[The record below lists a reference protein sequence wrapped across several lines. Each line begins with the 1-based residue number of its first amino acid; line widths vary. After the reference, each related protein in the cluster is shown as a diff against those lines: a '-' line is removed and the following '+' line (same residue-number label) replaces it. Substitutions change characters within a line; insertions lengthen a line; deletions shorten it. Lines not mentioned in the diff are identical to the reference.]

1 MAAGPV
7 GVSNM
12 LRRIID
18 YHLDHH
24 WVVVFGL
31 VVLVIAG
38 LNALY
43 QIPIDAFPDLTNN
56 QVTVITEAPGM
67 APVEVEQL
75 VTFPIESAMMGLP
88 STEEV
93 RSISKLGLSMVT
105 IVFDDSVDNYFAR
118 QLVNERLN
126 EARGRIPAGLEPALG
141 PVATAFGEVYQYTLE
156 GEGYSARELKTL
168 HDWEIKYQLRA
179 VPGVADI
186 NTWGGYT
193 RQYEIEVDP
202 YRLRVHGLT
211 LRDVFERVRENND
224 NFGGGFVEHAFE
236 QYTVRGLGRVRS
248 ERDLEAIVLAAHE
261 GTAVYLRDV
270 AEVKIGQMPR
280 QGAVTRGGKGETVS
294 GMVIMLKGQNSKT
307 VIERV
312 KQALEGIR
320 RSLPEGVR
328 IVPFYDQSM
337 VIDGTIRT
345 VRDNLL
351 QGGALVVAIL
361 ILFLRNIP
369 AALIVA
375 AVIPLSML
383 VAFLGMRWFGITAN
397 LMSLG
402 AIDFGMIVDGAVIMI
417 ENYVRRLRGRPNQ
430 AVPLTKDES
439 LSLTRSAAHEVS
451 RPILMGVGIIVAVY
465 VPILSLQGLEG
476 RMYRPMA
483 VTVCAALLASLVL
496 TLAVVPSAS
505 RLFLGRSTKKSREP
519 YMDRLRGI
527 YRRFLNHALD
537 HRMLVATTG
546 LLLVSSALVSLRF
559 IGTEFMPRL
568 DEGSVLVQTLRLP
581 SISLSESVDIGLK
594 VEKTLLEFPEV
605 TDVVGKL
612 GRPDLATEAMGV
624 YESDVYVNLRPR
636 EQWTTADTKEGLIEA
651 MEAELSK
658 IPGAVYNFTQPMAMR
673 LDETIS
679 GVRAD
684 IAVKIFGPDEQILD
698 RTADEV
704 LRVLGQVTGAA
715 DAQKQVFSGAAE
727 WQVVLDR
734 GELARYGLN
743 VSNVRDVVQAAVG
756 GKAVTELIDGRRRFQ
771 ITVRLPEPYRRN
783 RDALG
788 SVLLA
793 APAGEQVPLARVAEI
808 RRASGPE
815 VVHREDSQRRIV
827 VQCNVRG
834 RDMGSFVD
842 EAQRRI
848 QAAVDL
854 PTGYYITWGGQFEN
868 QQRAM
873 RRLMLV
879 LPAVLLVIFSLL
891 FLTFQSAKQSF
902 LVLLIVPFATVGGV
916 AALWLRGMN
925 LNVSASIGFIA
936 VFGVA
941 VLDGLMMVSTS
952 NSLLEQGHPIRKA
965 VVEGAV
971 MRLRPVLMTSVLAS
985 LGFLPMAI
993 ATSIGAEVQRPLAT
1007 VVIGGLVSSTTLTL
1021 LLLPALYG
1029 WFLPKSRASS
1039 LKKV

>member
-1 MAAGPV
+1 
-7 GVSNM
+7 M
-12 LRRIID
+12 LKRIID
-18 YHLDHH
+18 YHLDHR
-24 WVVVFGL
+24 WVVLIGL
-31 VVLVIAG
+31 AVLLVAG

-93 RSISKLGLSMVT
+93 RSISKLGLSIVT
-105 IVFDDSVDNYFAR
+105 IVFADGVDNYFAR

-126 EARGRIPAGLEPALG
+126 EARGRIPDGLEPALG

-156 GEGYSARELKTL
+156 GEGHSAMELKTL

-186 NTWGGYT
+186 STWGGYT

-202 YRLRVHGLT
+202 YQLRAHGLT
-211 LRDVFERVRENND
+211 LRDVFERVRDNND
-224 NFGGGFVEHAFE
+224 NFGGGFVEHASE
-236 QYTVRGLGRVRS
+236 QYTVRGLGRVGS
-248 ERDLEAIVLAAHE
+248 ERDLGTIVLTAHE

-270 AEVKIGQMPR
+270 AEVKVGHFPR
-280 QGAVTRGGKGETVS
+280 QGAVTRDGKGETVS
-294 GMVIMLKGQNSKT
+294 GTVIMLRGQNSKT

-312 KQALEGIR
+312 KEALVEIR
-320 RSLPEGVR
+320 RSLPEGVN
-328 IVPFYDQSM
+328 IVPFYDQSV

-345 VRDNLL
+345 VRNNLL

-361 ILFLRNIP
+361 FLFLGNFR
-369 AALIVA
+369 AALLVA

-383 VAFLGMRWFGITAN
+383 VAFIGMRWFGITAN

-417 ENYVRRLRGRPNQ
+417 ENHVRRLKGRSNPDV
-430 AVPLTKDES
+430 ALTRDES
-439 LSLTRSAAHEVS
+439 VELVRSAAHQVS
-451 RPILMGVGIIVAVY
+451 RPILTGVGIIIAVY

-483 VTVCAALLASLVL
+483 FTVCAALLGSLVL
-496 TLAVVPSAS
+496 TLALLPAAS
-505 RLFLGRSTKKSREP
+505 RLLLGRRPKKSREP
-519 YMDRLRGI
+519 VMDRARAVYGRVVNLV
-527 YRRFLNHALD
+527 LD
-537 HRMLVATTG
+537 HRALVVSGGFLLVAIPLG
-546 LLLVSSALVSLRF
+546 SLRF

-568 DEGSVLVQTLRLP
+568 DEGSVLVQVLRLP
-581 SISLSESVDIGLK
+581 SISLSESVDIGL
-594 VEKTLLEFPEV
+594 EAERTLLEFPEV
-605 TDVVGKL
+605 TGTVGKT
-612 GRPDLATEAMGV
+612 GRPDLATEAMGI
-624 YESDVYVNLRPR
+624 YETDLYVDLKPR
-636 EQWTTADTKEGLIEA
+636 EQWTTADTKEGLLEA
-651 MEAELSK
+651 MAAELSE
-658 IPGAVYNFTQPMAMR
+658 IPGVVYNFTQPMAMR

-679 GVRAD
+679 GVEAD
-684 IAVKIFGPDEQILD
+684 VAVKIFGSDERVLD

-704 LRVLGQVTGAA
+704 LRVIGQVRGAA

-727 WQVVLDR
+727 WQVVVDR
-734 GELARYGLN
+734 DELARYGLN
-743 VSNVRDVVQAAVG
+743 VSDVRDVVQAAVG
-756 GKAVTELIDGRRRFQ
+756 GKGVTELIDGRRRFQ
-771 ITVRLPEPYRRN
+771 VAVRLPESYRRD

-788 SVLLA
+788 SILLA
-793 APAGEQVPLARVAEI
+793 APEGEQVPLDRVAEI

-834 RDMGSFVD
+834 RDMGSFVG

-848 QAAVDL
+848 QADVDL

-873 RRLMLV
+873 QRLMLV
-879 LPAVLLVIFSLL
+879 LPAVLLVIFMLL
-891 FLTFQSAKQSF
+891 YLTFRSAKQSF
-902 LVLLIVPFATVGGV
+902 LVLLIVPFATVGGI
-916 AALWLRGMN
+916 AALWLREMN

-941 VLDGLMMVSTS
+941 VLDGLVMVSTT
-952 NSLLEQGHPIRKA
+952 NSLLERGRPLRQAI
-965 VVEGAV
+965 VEGAV
-971 MRLRPVLMTSVLAS
+971 TRLRPVLMTSLVAS
-985 LGFLPMAI
+985 LGFLPMAL
-993 ATSIGAEVQRPLAT
+993 ATSTGAEVQRPLAT
-1007 VVIGGLVSSTTLTL
+1007 VVIGGLASSTILTL
-1021 LLLPALYG
+1021 LLLPALYS
-1029 WFLPKSRASS
+1029 WFLPKG
-1039 LKKV
+1039 K

>member
-1 MAAGPV
+1 
-7 GVSNM
+7 M
-12 LRRIID
+12 LKRFID
-18 YHLDHH
+18 YHLDHP
-24 WVVVFGL
+24 WVVLFGL
-31 VVLVIAG
+31 VVLVAAG
-38 LNALY
+38 LSALY
-43 QIPIDAFPDLTNN
+43 QTPIDAFPDLTNN

-75 VTFPIESAMMGLP
+75 VTFPIESSMMGLP
-88 STEEV
+88 YTEEV

-105 IVFDDSVDNYFAR
+105 IVFADSVDNYFAR

-141 PVATAFGEVYQYTLE
+141 PVATAFGEVYRYTLE
-156 GEGYSARELKTL
+156 GEGYSPMELKTL
-168 HDWEIKYQLRA
+168 HDWEIKYQLQA

-186 NTWGGYT
+186 NTWGGHT

-202 YRLRVHGLT
+202 YRLHAHGLT

-224 NFGGGFVEHAFE
+224 NFGGGFVEHASE
-236 QYTVRGLGRVRS
+236 QYTVRGLGRVES
-248 ERDLEAIVLAAHE
+248 ERDLGAIVLAAHQ

-270 AEVKIGQMPR
+270 AEVKIGKMPR
-280 QGAVTRGGKGETVS
+280 QGAVTRDGKGETVS
-294 GMVIMLKGQNSKT
+294 GMVIMLRGQNSKT

-312 KQALEGIR
+312 KQALDKIR
-320 RSLPEGVR
+320 RSLPQGVS
-328 IVPFYDQSM
+328 IVPFYDQSV

-345 VRDNLL
+345 VRYNLL

-361 ILFLRNIP
+361 FLFLGNLR

-402 AIDFGMIVDGAVIMI
+402 AIDFGVIVNGAVIMI
-417 ENYVRRLRGRPNQ
+417 ENYVWRLRARPNHHL
-430 AVPLTKDES
+430 PLTRDQS
-439 LSLTRSAAHEVS
+439 LGLVRSAAHQVS
-451 RPILMGVGIIVAVY
+451 RPILMGIGIIIAVY

-483 VTVCAALLASLVL
+483 VTVCAALLGSLVL
-496 TLAVVPSAS
+496 TLAAVPAAS
-505 RLFLGRSTKKSREP
+505 RLLLGRSTNKAREP
-519 YMDRLRGI
+519 YMDRARQVYGRI
-527 YRRFLNHALD
+527 VNQVLD
-537 HRMLVATTG
+537 HRVLVVTAG
-546 LLLVSSALVSLRF
+546 SLLIAAALGSLRF

-568 DEGSVLVQTLRLP
+568 DEGSVLVQVLRLP
-581 SISLSESVDIGLK
+581 SISLSRSVDIGLE
-594 VEKTLLEFPEV
+594 VERTLLEVPEV
-605 TDVVGKL
+605 TGVVSTL
-612 GRPDLATEAMGV
+612 GRPDLATEAMGI
-624 YESDVYVNLRPR
+624 YESDVFVNLKPP
-636 EQWTTADTKEGLIEA
+636 EQWSTADTKEGLTEA
-651 MEAELSK
+651 MAAALSK
-658 IPGAVYNFTQPMAMR
+658 IPGVVYNFTQPMAMR

-684 IAVKIFGPDEQILD
+684 VAVKIFGPDEHLLD
-698 RTADEV
+698 RTADQV
-704 LRVLGQVTGAA
+704 LRVLGRVRGAA

-727 WQVVLDR
+727 WQVVVDR
-734 GELARYGLN
+734 EELARYGLN
-743 VSNVRDVVQAAVG
+743 VSDVRDLVQVAVG
-756 GKAVTELIDGRRRFQ
+756 GKAVTEVIDGRRRFQ
-771 ITVRLPEPYRRN
+771 IVVRLPESYRRD

-788 SVLLA
+788 SILLA
-793 APAGEQVPLARVAEI
+793 APAGEQVPLGRVAEI
-808 RRASGPE
+808 RRSSGPE

-834 RDMGSFVD
+834 RDMGSFVA

-873 RRLMLV
+873 QRLMLV
-879 LPAVLLVIFSLL
+879 LPAVLLVIFMLL
-891 FLTFQSAKQSF
+891 YLTFRSARQSL
-902 LVLLIVPFATVGGV
+902 LVLLIVPFASVGGI
-916 AALWLRGMN
+916 AALWLREMN

-941 VLDGLMMVSTS
+941 VLDGLVMVSTN
-952 NSLLEQGHPIRKA
+952 NSLLEKGRSIREA

-971 MRLRPVLMTSVLAS
+971 TRLRPVLMTSVLAS
-985 LGFLPMAI
+985 LGFLPMAL

-1007 VVIGGLVSSTTLTL
+1007 VVIGGLISSTILTL
-1021 LLLPALYG
+1021 LLLPALYS
-1029 WFLPKSRASS
+1029 WFLPKNKVSR
-1039 LKKV
+1039 LE

>member
-1 MAAGPV
+1 
-7 GVSNM
+7 M
-12 LRRIID
+12 LKRFID
-18 YHLDHH
+18 YHLDHR
-24 WVVVFGL
+24 WVVLIGL
-31 VVLVIAG
+31 AVLVAAG

-93 RSISKLGLSMVT
+93 RSISKLGLSIVT
-105 IVFDDSVDNYFAR
+105 IVFADSVDNYFAR

-126 EARGRIPAGLEPALG
+126 EARGRIPDGLEPALG

-156 GEGYSARELKTL
+156 GEGYSAMELKTL

-186 NTWGGYT
+186 STWGGYT

-202 YRLRVHGLT
+202 YQLRAHGLT
-211 LRDVFERVRENND
+211 LRDVFERVRDNND
-224 NFGGGFVEHAFE
+224 NFGGGFVEHASE
-236 QYTVRGLGRVRS
+236 QYTVRGLGRVGS
-248 ERDLEAIVLAAHE
+248 ERDLGTIVLTAHE

-270 AEVKIGQMPR
+270 AEVKVGHFPR
-280 QGAVTRGGKGETVS
+280 QGAVTRDGKGETVS
-294 GMVIMLKGQNSKT
+294 GTVIMLRGQNSKT

-312 KQALEGIR
+312 KEALEGVR
-320 RSLPEGVR
+320 RSLPEGVD
-328 IVPFYDQSM
+328 IVPFYDQSV

-345 VRDNLL
+345 VRNNLL

-361 ILFLRNIP
+361 FLFLGNFR
-369 AALIVA
+369 AALLVA

-383 VAFLGMRWFGITAN
+383 VAFIGMRWFGITAN

-417 ENYVRRLRGRPNQ
+417 ENHVRRLKRRSNSD
-430 AVPLTKDES
+430 VPLSRDES
-439 LSLTRSAAHEVS
+439 IELVRSAAHQVS
-451 RPILMGVGIIVAVY
+451 RPILTGVGIIIAVY

-483 VTVCAALLASLVL
+483 FTVCAALLGSLVL
-496 TLAVVPSAS
+496 TLALLPAAS
-505 RLFLGRSTKKSREP
+505 RLLLGRRPKTSREP
-519 YMDRLRGI
+519 VMDRARAVYG
-527 YRRFLNHALD
+527 RVVNFALD
-537 HRMLVATTG
+537 HRVLVVSGGFLLVAAPLG
-546 LLLVSSALVSLRF
+546 SLRF

-568 DEGSVLVQTLRLP
+568 DEGSVLVQVLRLP
-581 SISLSESVDIGLK
+581 SISLPESVDIGLEA
-594 VEKTLLEFPEV
+594 EKTLLEFPEV
-605 TDVVGKL
+605 TGTVGKT
-612 GRPDLATEAMGV
+612 GRPDLATEAMGI
-624 YESDVYVNLRPR
+624 YETDLYVELKPR
-636 EQWTTADTKEGLIEA
+636 EQWTTAETKEGLLEA
-651 MEAELSK
+651 MSAELSK
-658 IPGAVYNFTQPMAMR
+658 IPGVAYNFTQPMAMR

-679 GVRAD
+679 GVEAD
-684 IAVKIFGPDEQILD
+684 VAVKIFGPDEQVLD

-704 LRVLGQVTGAA
+704 LRVIGQVPGAA

-727 WQVVLDR
+727 WQVVVDR
-734 GELARYGLN
+734 DELARYGLN
-743 VSNVRDVVQAAVG
+743 VSDVRDVVQAAVG
-756 GKAVTELIDGRRRFQ
+756 GKAVTEFIDGRRRFQ
-771 ITVRLPEPYRRN
+771 VAVRLPETYRKD

-788 SVLLA
+788 SILLA
-793 APAGEQVPLARVAEI
+793 APEGEQVPLGRLAEI

-834 RDMGSFVD
+834 RDMGSFVA

-848 QAAVDL
+848 QADVDL
-854 PTGYYITWGGQFEN
+854 QTGYYITWGGQFEN

-879 LPAVLLVIFSLL
+879 LPAVLLVIFMLL
-891 FLTFQSAKQSF
+891 YLTFRSAKQSF
-902 LVLLIVPFATVGGV
+902 LVLLIVPFATVGGI
-916 AALWLRGMN
+916 AALWLRDMN

-941 VLDGLMMVSTS
+941 VLDGLVMVSTT
-952 NSLLEQGHPIRKA
+952 NSLLERGRALREAI
-965 VVEGAV
+965 VEGAV
-971 MRLRPVLMTSVLAS
+971 TRLRPVLMTSLVAS
-985 LGFLPMAI
+985 LGFLPMAL
-993 ATSIGAEVQRPLAT
+993 ATSTGAEVQRPLAT
-1007 VVIGGLVSSTTLTL
+1007 VVIGGLASSTVLTL
-1021 LLLPALYG
+1021 LLLPALYS
-1029 WFLPKSRASS
+1029 WFLPKG
-1039 LKKV
+1039 K

>member
-1 MAAGPV
+1 
-7 GVSNM
+7 M
-12 LRRIID
+12 LKRFID
-18 YHLDHH
+18 YHLDHP
-24 WVVVFGL
+24 WVVLFGL
-31 VVLVIAG
+31 VVLVAAG
-38 LNALY
+38 LSALY
-43 QIPIDAFPDLTNN
+43 QTPIDAFPDLTNN

-75 VTFPIESAMMGLP
+75 VTFPIESSMMGLP
-88 STEEV
+88 YTEEV

-105 IVFDDSVDNYFAR
+105 IVFADSVDNYFAR

-141 PVATAFGEVYQYTLE
+141 PVATAFGEVYRYTLE
-156 GEGYSARELKTL
+156 GEGYSPMELKTL
-168 HDWEIKYQLRA
+168 HDWEIKYQLQA

-186 NTWGGYT
+186 NTWGGHT

-202 YRLRVHGLT
+202 YRLHAHGLT

-224 NFGGGFVEHAFE
+224 NFGGGFVEHASE
-236 QYTVRGLGRVRS
+236 QYTVRGLGRVES
-248 ERDLEAIVLAAHE
+248 ERDLGAIVLAAHQ

-270 AEVKIGQMPR
+270 AEVKIGKMPR
-280 QGAVTRGGKGETVS
+280 QGAVTRDGKGETVS
-294 GMVIMLKGQNSKT
+294 GMVIMLRGQNSKT

-312 KQALEGIR
+312 KQALDGIR
-320 RSLPEGVR
+320 RSLPQGVS
-328 IVPFYDQSM
+328 IVPFYDQSV

-345 VRDNLL
+345 VRYNLL

-361 ILFLRNIP
+361 FLFLGNLR

-402 AIDFGMIVDGAVIMI
+402 AIDFGVIVNGAVIMI
-417 ENYVRRLRGRPNQ
+417 ENYVWRLRARPNHHL
-430 AVPLTKDES
+430 PLTRDQS
-439 LSLTRSAAHEVS
+439 LGLVRSAAHQVS
-451 RPILMGVGIIVAVY
+451 RPILMGIGIIIAVY

-483 VTVCAALLASLVL
+483 VTVCAALLGSLVL
-496 TLAVVPSAS
+496 TLAAVPAAS
-505 RLFLGRSTKKSREP
+505 RLLLGRSTNKAREP
-519 YMDRLRGI
+519 YMDRARQVYGRI
-527 YRRFLNHALD
+527 VNQVLD
-537 HRMLVATTG
+537 HRVLVVTAG
-546 LLLVSSALVSLRF
+546 SLLIAAALGSLRF

-568 DEGSVLVQTLRLP
+568 DEGSVLVQVLRLP
-581 SISLSESVDIGLK
+581 SISLSRSVDIGLE
-594 VEKTLLEFPEV
+594 VERTLLEVPEV
-605 TDVVGKL
+605 TGVVSTL
-612 GRPDLATEAMGV
+612 GRPDLATEAMGI
-624 YESDVYVNLRPR
+624 YESDVFVNLKPP
-636 EQWTTADTKEGLIEA
+636 EQWSTADTKEGLTEA
-651 MEAELSK
+651 MAAALSK
-658 IPGAVYNFTQPMAMR
+658 IPGVVYNFTQPMAMR

-684 IAVKIFGPDEQILD
+684 VAVKIFGPDEHLLD
-698 RTADEV
+698 RTADQV
-704 LRVLGQVTGAA
+704 LRVLGRVRGAA

-727 WQVVLDR
+727 WQVVVDR
-734 GELARYGLN
+734 EELARYGLN
-743 VSNVRDVVQAAVG
+743 VSDVRDLVQVAVG
-756 GKAVTELIDGRRRFQ
+756 GKAVTEVIDGRRRFQ
-771 ITVRLPEPYRRN
+771 IVVRLPESYRRD

-788 SVLLA
+788 SILLA
-793 APAGEQVPLARVAEI
+793 APAGEQVPLGRVAEI
-808 RRASGPE
+808 RRSSGPE

-834 RDMGSFVD
+834 RDVGSFVA

-873 RRLMLV
+873 QRLMFV
-879 LPAVLLVIFSLL
+879 LPAVLLVIFMLL
-891 FLTFQSAKQSF
+891 FLTFRSAKQSL
-902 LVLLIVPFATVGGV
+902 LVLLIVPFASVGGI
-916 AALWLRGMN
+916 AALWLCGMN

-941 VLDGLMMVSTS
+941 VLDGLVMVSTN
-952 NSLLEQGHPIRKA
+952 NSLLEKGRSIREA

-971 MRLRPVLMTSVLAS
+971 TRLRPVLMTSVLAS
-985 LGFLPMAI
+985 LGFLPMAL

-1007 VVIGGLVSSTTLTL
+1007 VVIGGLISSTILTL
-1021 LLLPALYG
+1021 LLLPALYS
-1029 WFLPKSRASS
+1029 WFLPKNKVSR
-1039 LKKV
+1039 LE

>member
-1 MAAGPV
+1 
-7 GVSNM
+7 M

-18 YHLDHH
+18 YHLDHPR
-24 WVVVFGL
+24 VVLFGL
-31 VVLVIAG
+31 VVLVAAG
-38 LNALY
+38 LSALY
-43 QIPIDAFPDLTNN
+43 QTPIDAFPDLTNN

-75 VTFPIESAMMGLP
+75 VTFPIESSMMGLP
-88 STEEV
+88 YTEEV

-105 IVFDDSVDNYFAR
+105 IVFADSVDNYFAR

-141 PVATAFGEVYQYTLE
+141 PVATAFGEVYRYTLE
-156 GEGYSARELKTL
+156 GEGYSTMELKTL
-168 HDWEIKYQLRA
+168 HDWEIKYQLQA

-186 NTWGGYT
+186 NTWGGHT
-193 RQYEIEVDP
+193 RQYQIEVDP
-202 YRLRVHGLT
+202 YRLHARGLT
-211 LRDVFERVRENND
+211 LRDVFERVRENNH
-224 NFGGGFVEHAFE
+224 NFGGGFVEHASE
-236 QYTVRGLGRVRS
+236 QYTVRGLGRIGS
-248 ERDLEAIVLAAHE
+248 ERDLGAIVLAAHQ

-280 QGAVTRGGKGETVS
+280 QGAVTRDGKGETVS
-294 GMVIMLKGQNSKT
+294 GMVIMLRGQNSKT

-312 KQALEGIR
+312 KQALDGIR
-320 RSLPEGVR
+320 RSLPEGVS
-328 IVPFYDQSM
+328 IVPFYDQSG

-345 VRDNLL
+345 VRYNLL

-361 ILFLRNIP
+361 FLFLGNFR

-402 AIDFGMIVDGAVIMI
+402 AIDFGVIVNGAVIMI
-417 ENYVRRLRGRPNQ
+417 ENYMWRLRARPNHPL
-430 AVPLTKDES
+430 PLTRDQS
-439 LSLTRSAAHEVS
+439 LGLVRSAAHQVS
-451 RPILMGVGIIVAVY
+451 RPILMGIGIIIAVY

-483 VTVCAALLASLVL
+483 VTVCAALLGSLVL
-496 TLAVVPSAS
+496 TLAAVPAAS
-505 RLFLGRSTKKSREP
+505 RLLLGRSTKKAREP
-519 YMDRLRGI
+519 YMDRARQVYGRI
-527 YRRFLNHALD
+527 VNQALD
-537 HRMLVATTG
+537 HRVLVVTAG
-546 LLLVSSALVSLRF
+546 SLLIASALGSLRF

-568 DEGSVLVQTLRLP
+568 DEGSVLVQVLRIP
-581 SISLSESVDIGLK
+581 SISLSKSVDIGLE
-594 VEKTLLEFPEV
+594 VERTLLEFPEV
-605 TDVVGKL
+605 TGVVSTL
-612 GRPDLATEAMGV
+612 GRPDLATEAMGI
-624 YESDVYVNLRPR
+624 YESDGFVNLKPP
-636 EQWTTADTKEGLIEA
+636 EQWSTADTKEGLTQA
-651 MEAELSK
+651 MAAALSK
-658 IPGAVYNFTQPMAMR
+658 IPGVVYNFTQPMAMR

-684 IAVKIFGPDEQILD
+684 VAVKIFGPDEQILD
-698 RTADEV
+698 RSADQV
-704 LRVLGQVTGAA
+704 LRVLGRVRGAA
-715 DAQKQVFSGAAE
+715 DVQKQVFSGAAE
-727 WQVVLDR
+727 WQVVVDR
-734 GELARYGLN
+734 EELARYGLN
-743 VSNVRDVVQAAVG
+743 VSDVRDLVQAAVG
-756 GKAVTELIDGRRRFQ
+756 GKAVTEVIDGRRRFQ
-771 ITVRLPEPYRRN
+771 IVVRLPESYRRD

-788 SVLLA
+788 SILLA
-793 APAGEQVPLARVAEI
+793 APAGEQVSLGRVAEI
-808 RRASGPE
+808 RRSSGPE

-834 RDMGSFVD
+834 RDVGSFVA

-873 RRLMLV
+873 QRLMFV
-879 LPAVLLVIFSLL
+879 LPAVLLVIFMLL
-891 FLTFQSAKQSF
+891 FLTFRSARQSL
-902 LVLLIVPFATVGGV
+902 LVLLIVPFASVGGI
-916 AALWLRGMN
+916 AALWLREMN

-941 VLDGLMMVSTS
+941 VLDGLVMVSTN
-952 NSLLEQGHPIRKA
+952 NSLLEKGRSIREA

-971 MRLRPVLMTSVLAS
+971 TRLRPVLMTSVLAS
-985 LGFLPMAI
+985 LGFLPMAL

-1007 VVIGGLVSSTTLTL
+1007 VVIGGLISSTILTL
-1021 LLLPALYG
+1021 LLLPALYS
-1029 WFLPKSRASS
+1029 WFLPKNRVSR
-1039 LKKV
+1039 LE

>member
-1 MAAGPV
+1 
-7 GVSNM
+7 M
-12 LRRIID
+12 LKRIID
-18 YHLDHH
+18 YHLDHR
-24 WVVVFGL
+24 WVVLIGLAVL
-31 VVLVIAG
+31 VVAG

-93 RSISKLGLSMVT
+93 RSISKLGLSIVT
-105 IVFDDSVDNYFAR
+105 IVFADGVDNYFAR

-126 EARGRIPAGLEPALG
+126 EARGRIPDGLEPALG

-156 GEGYSARELKTL
+156 GEGHSAMELKTL

-186 NTWGGYT
+186 STWGGYT

-202 YRLRVHGLT
+202 YRLRAHGLT
-211 LRDVFERVRENND
+211 LRDVFERVRDNND
-224 NFGGGFVEHAFE
+224 NFGGGFVEHASE
-236 QYTVRGLGRVRS
+236 QYTVRGLGRVGS
-248 ERDLEAIVLAAHE
+248 ERDLGTIVLTAHE

-270 AEVKIGQMPR
+270 AEVKVGHFPR
-280 QGAVTRGGKGETVS
+280 QGAVTRDGKGETVS
-294 GMVIMLKGQNSKT
+294 GTVIMLRGQNSKT

-312 KQALEGIR
+312 KEALVEIR
-320 RSLPEGVR
+320 RSLPEGVN
-328 IVPFYDQSM
+328 IVPFYDQSV

-345 VRDNLL
+345 VRNNLL

-361 ILFLRNIP
+361 FLFLGNFR
-369 AALIVA
+369 AALLVA

-383 VAFLGMRWFGITAN
+383 VAFIGMRWFGITAN

-417 ENYVRRLRGRPNQ
+417 ENHVRRLKGRSNPD
-430 AVPLTKDES
+430 VPLTRDES
-439 LSLTRSAAHEVS
+439 VELVRSAAHQVS
-451 RPILMGVGIIVAVY
+451 RPILTGVGIIIAVY

-483 VTVCAALLASLVL
+483 FTVCAALLGSLVL
-496 TLAVVPSAS
+496 TLALLPAAS
-505 RLFLGRSTKKSREP
+505 RLLLGRRPKKSREP
-519 YMDRLRGI
+519 VMDRARAVYGRVVNLV
-527 YRRFLNHALD
+527 LD
-537 HRMLVATTG
+537 HRALVVSGGFLLVAVPLG
-546 LLLVSSALVSLRF
+546 SLRF

-568 DEGSVLVQTLRLP
+568 DEGSVLVQVLRLP
-581 SISLSESVDIGLK
+581 SISLSESVDIGLEA
-594 VEKTLLEFPEV
+594 EKTLLEFPEV
-605 TDVVGKL
+605 TGTVGKT
-612 GRPDLATEAMGV
+612 GRPDLATEAMGI
-624 YESDVYVNLRPR
+624 YETDLYVDLKPR
-636 EQWTTADTKEGLIEA
+636 EQWTTADTKEGLLEA
-651 MEAELSK
+651 MAAELSE
-658 IPGAVYNFTQPMAMR
+658 IPGVVYNFTQPMAMR

-679 GVRAD
+679 GVEAD
-684 IAVKIFGPDEQILD
+684 VAVKIFGSDERVLD

-704 LRVLGQVTGAA
+704 LRVIGQVPGSA

-727 WQVVLDR
+727 WQVVVDR
-734 GELARYGLN
+734 DELARYGLN
-743 VSNVRDVVQAAVG
+743 VSDVRDVVQAAVG
-756 GKAVTELIDGRRRFQ
+756 GKGVTEFIDGRRRFQ
-771 ITVRLPEPYRRN
+771 VAVRLPETYRRD

-788 SVLLA
+788 SILLA
-793 APAGEQVPLARVAEI
+793 APEGEQVPLGRVAEI

-834 RDMGSFVD
+834 RDMGSFVG
-842 EAQRRI
+842 EAQSRI
-848 QAAVDL
+848 QADVDL

-873 RRLMLV
+873 QRLMLV
-879 LPAVLLVIFSLL
+879 LPAVLLVIFMLL
-891 FLTFQSAKQSF
+891 YLTFRSAKQSF
-902 LVLLIVPFATVGGV
+902 LVLLIVPFATVGGI
-916 AALWLRGMN
+916 AALWLREMN

-941 VLDGLMMVSTS
+941 VLDGLVMVSTT
-952 NSLLEQGHPIRKA
+952 NSLLERGRPLRQAI
-965 VVEGAV
+965 VEGAV
-971 MRLRPVLMTSVLAS
+971 TRLRPVLMTSLVAS
-985 LGFLPMAI
+985 LGFLPMAL
-993 ATSIGAEVQRPLAT
+993 ATSTGAEVQRPLAT
-1007 VVIGGLVSSTTLTL
+1007 VVIGGLASSTILTL
-1021 LLLPALYG
+1021 LLLPALYS
-1029 WFLPKSRASS
+1029 WFLPKG
-1039 LKKV
+1039 K